1 MRQYPYWNNGGLTS
15 NLNPCSGIYSSWYAP
30 TQYNEY
36 FQTKNL
42 VSTISQMT
50 LTTTT
55 LTLSFTL
62 QPTVNMA
69 VMTTGYTGFFYFGF
83 WV

>member
-1 MRQYPYWNNGGLTS
+1 
-15 NLNPCSGIYSSWYAP
+15 
-30 TQYNEY
+30 
-36 FQTKNL
+36 
-42 VSTISQMT
+42 MT
-50 LTTTT
+50 LATTT

-83 WV
+83 WVEGITFTCSTINSFSATYFNGATNWGSNLAGGFRCSSPATNYF